1 MKQHIGLI
9 NYPESEWG
17 TDLVR
22 FMLPDQCTDAQVLDE
37 LSYGRMELH
46 SAAFPSLQDMA
57 DALCENV
64 ANTLGGTWEYV
75 AQCGSFNI
83 TEDDDEGDDDEEIF

>member
-1 MKQHIGLI
+1 MKEHIVLM

-22 FMLPDQCTDAQVLDE
+22 FMLPDRCTDTQVLDE
-37 LSYGRMELH
+37 LSYVRMELY
-46 SAAFPSLQDMA
+46 STAFPSLQDMA
-57 DALCENV
+57 KTLYEKV
-64 ANTLGGTWEYV
+64 AHALGGTWEYV

-83 TEDDDEGDDDEEIF
+83 TEDDDEEDDDEEVF